1 MGLSFF
7 QKCVGNNSL
16 SARNLLLNKVTRT
29 VGGSRVLAR
38 GGGGARLK
46 GVLVTNYPQQVTR
59 KLLGPFNI
67 RMFVPGRR

>member
-1 MGLSFF
+1 MKPSAEYSYKDCGGF
-7 QKCVGNNSL
+7 QSTCE
-16 SARNLLLNKVTRT
+16 
-29 VGGSRVLAR
+29 
-38 GGGGARLK
+38 GGGAKLK